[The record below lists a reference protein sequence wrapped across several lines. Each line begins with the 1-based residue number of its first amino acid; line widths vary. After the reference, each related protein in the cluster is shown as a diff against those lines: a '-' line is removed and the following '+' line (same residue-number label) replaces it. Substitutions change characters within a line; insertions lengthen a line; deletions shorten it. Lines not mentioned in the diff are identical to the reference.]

1 MARRAATTLALATLA
16 TAFAPMPATARSAPM
31 RAAFYDLAD
40 VANDGSEVA
49 FSQFEG
55 KKADLGRASWQAMQA
70 EAGADAPAWNFK
82 GKFLVSRDGAVTD
95 ASGVDDIAAAV
106 KALL

>member
-1 MARRAATTLALATLA
+1 
-16 TAFAPMPATARSAPM
+16 
-31 RAAFYDLAD
+31 
-40 VANDGSEVA
+40 
-49 FSQFEG
+49 
-55 KKADLGRASWQAMQA
+55 MQA

-82 GKFLVSRDGAVTD
+82 GKFLVSRDGAVAD

>member
-1 MARRAATTLALATLA
+1 MPALSTQSTGTSQSSSAVHHPMARRAATTLALATLA
-16 TAFAPMPATARSAPM
+16 TAFAPMPATARGAPM

-55 KKADLGRASWQAMQA
+55 KVCYAVNVASA
-70 EAGADAPAWNFK
+70 
-82 GKFLVSRDGAVTD
+82 
-95 ASGVDDIAAAV
+95 
-106 KALL
+106 